1 MSDRDVEREL
11 AETLERTTRSL
22 PEHVLQQSVTAAL
35 RSDQVPAQGPH
46 GRATWLRR
54 GTALAAAVVLVLA
67 VVSAPSVFGW
77 LRNLDLR
84 LPVGSVASTTPSAG
98 SPSPSAA
105 MQWDAMLQFRELNPA
120 PDAYGH
126 RFVFS
131 WLRSSGAEHDPA
143 TYVPLPEFEE
153 TNDGTVR
160 WFDPE
165 FDSLGSG
172 GLYISFPPGEDHLHL
187 HPWGGG
193 PDIRAPIIAWRN
205 PEDASL
211 TISGTV
217 EVDGTCGDGVIF
229 SIEHGPDVFREMTV
243 RSTRQTFEL
252 QVDILHAG
260 EVLHFIFEPGANSD
274 CDTTRFN
281 VAIRTR

>member
-105 MQWDAMLQFRELNPA
+105 MQWDAMLQFREPRVRLLPGLDRA
-120 PDAYGH
+120 HGRQLARRHFDRQVELPDMT
-126 RFVFS
+126 RVDNF
-131 WLRSSGAEHDPA
+131 
-143 TYVPLPEFEE
+143 
-153 TNDGTVR
+153 
-160 WFDPE
+160 
-165 FDSLGSG
+165 
-172 GLYISFPPGEDHLHL
+172 
-187 HPWGGG
+187 
-193 PDIRAPIIAWRN
+193 
-205 PEDASL
+205 
-211 TISGTV
+211 TICCAV
-217 EVDGTCGDGVIF
+217 C
-229 SIEHGPDVFREMTV
+229 
-243 RSTRQTFEL
+243 
-252 QVDILHAG
+252 VDIAG
-260 EVLHFIFEPGANSD
+260 SNEKPRDLVDWAL
-274 CDTTRFN
+274 R
-281 VAIRTR
+281 R